1 MAKFASDAV
10 LDALLDKVA
19 TGTILTV
26 CSAEPADRTEAVS
39 TFKLADV
46 TVDGGDFSKAAGD
59 VSGRKVTVAQQDDV
73 PVDSNGTATH
83 VAICDGSNLLY
94 VTTCTSQVLTASNTV
109 TVPAWKIEVSDPS

>member
-10 LDALLDKVA
+10 LDSLLDKVA

-26 CSAEPADRTEAVS
+26 CSAEPTSRAEAV
-39 TFKLADV
+39 TTYKLADV
-46 TVDGGDFSKAAGD
+46 TVDSSDFSKANGD
-59 VSGRKVTVAQQDDV
+59 VSGRKVTIAQQEDV

-83 VAICDGSNLLY
+83 VAICDGSDLLY
-94 VTTCTSQVLTASNTV
+94 VTTCTSQVLTSGNTV

>member
-1 MAKFASDAV
+1 MAKFASDTE
-10 LDALLDKVA
+10 LNALLDKVA

-26 CSAEPADRTEAVS
+26 CSAQPTTRTEAVT

-46 TVDGGDFSKAAGD
+46 TVDSGDFTKANGD
-59 VSGRKVTVAQQDDV
+59 VSGRKVTVAQQSDV

-94 VTTCTSQVLTASNTV
+94 VTTCTSQVLTSGNTV
-109 TVPAWKIEVSDPS
+109 TVPVWKIEVSDPS